1 MIEITMSDFE
11 LYDHRAINSYNTVV
25 NIYIYRSKI
34 II

>member
-1 MIEITMSDFE
+1 MIELTISDFE

-25 NIYIYRSKI
+25 NIIYRCKI

>member
-25 NIYIYRSKI
+25 NIYIGVK
-34 II
+34 

>member
-1 MIEITMSDFE
+1 MIEITMSNFE

-25 NIYIYRSKI
+25 NNIYRCKI